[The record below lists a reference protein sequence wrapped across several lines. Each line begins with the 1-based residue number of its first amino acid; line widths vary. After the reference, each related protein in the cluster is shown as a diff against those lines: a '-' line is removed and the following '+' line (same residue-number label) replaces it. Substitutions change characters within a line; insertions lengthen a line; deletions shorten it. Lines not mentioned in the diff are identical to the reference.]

1 MPCGTGAIFISDRRD
16 SKSTTLRSRVSNQ
29 PSGLLLSA
37 TGCGSQRLLHAL
49 RGVRIL
55 LAAAPTTPPCF
66 CRRQRSSLLQV
77 PPHRNVY
84 RGCWIRKD
92 SKRAAVHC
100 TAISPVGCCLVPRV
114 AAPSV
119 CFTPCAAF
127 ASCWPLP
134 QQLLPVS
141 AAGSGRRCCK
151 SHPIGMSTGDA
162 GSGGIRKGRRRPL
175 PALSPFTVPPCS
187 AGCGRCQGSCLHSRG
202 TFPAGHPPSSYCAL
216 RPLHRTRCGRC
227 PSSGCGC
234 QAPMPDAYCE

>member
-1 MPCGTGAIFISDRRD
+1 MGWQGILYRRIHVDFSFLTMHKVCTKARLLGERSVRIRKVKGSNPSRSIKIAPMPCGTGAIFISDRRD

-92 SKRAAVHC
+92 SNR
-100 TAISPVGCCLVPRV
+100 
-114 AAPSV
+114 
-119 CFTPCAAF
+119 
-127 ASCWPLP
+127 
-134 QQLLPVS
+134 
-141 AAGSGRRCCK
+141 AGSSMYFLKIHRFHVSFFAFCRVLRASASLLC
-151 SHPIGMSTGDA
+151 
-162 GSGGIRKGRRRPL
+162 PL
-175 PALSPFTVPPCS
+175 LGNF
-187 AGCGRCQGSCLHSRG
+187 
-202 TFPAGHPPSSYCAL
+202 FKNF
-216 RPLHRTRCGRC
+216 RTIV
-227 PSSGCGC
+227 
-234 QAPMPDAYCE
+234 D